1 MSTTKKVLT
10 AIFSILIIGAFA
22 FLITWG
28 IINWSKVKEGMSG
41 SGLYTQDDIQNAYE
55 DGYNTA
61 LTDKDEY
68 DKLINSYRE
77 TISTQNDLISQ
88 HASEAAALNNS
99 IKDHQGQ
106 INTLN
111 EQKAALEK
119 QIDNLNIIKENN
131 DTIIEELNDEIG
143 ALNYRVQVLQTSK
156 DQNAN
161 QIAALNSQ
169 IENLQSLNAQ
179 LQETNEL
186 NLQTINGLNAQIASL
201 NEQIDHLH
209 TQIQTNLTAV
219 TDLNSRITELQ
230 NSVAY
235 YEQYIAKFETDN
247 KVTVTFEFAGTV
259 YNLQLVEKG
268 SKVTVAEPTS
278 TEYLIFNGW
287 TVNNEPIDLS
297 TFVVNEK
304 VTIVADVTYR
314 YAVKFVVEGEVKST
328 QIVEQG
334 QYVDEPTKPRK
345 TGYTFDYWTYGD
357 AEVIFDQFPITQNVT
372 FIAKFT
378 RLYDVSFVYEGETL
392 TTRRIK
398 ENATTTPYAVTSTER
413 KVFNGWTVNG
423 EIVSVNDYHIT
434 ADTVFVADIT
444 YKYEVLFMV
453 DGNVHNRQ
461 MVEKQTVLTV
471 PSKPTKTDYTFEGWS
486 LDGNRVLIINNYVIT
501 EDTTF
506 TAIFR
511 LSTFTIEFKNGN
523 SVVSS
528 YQAKEGQYLSNIPKV
543 YDNAFAGWST
553 DGITII
559 DLSEYTV
566 YGDETFIAVYAG
578 VYETGTD
585 NMLMSWAYLLD
596 NLYFDYRNGCVMYYA
611 NTKTIAGDLI
621 LPTCVNELGNDLF
634 TGCKTLTSVTITG
647 ENVII
652 GDNAFANC
660 TNLCGVDFIG
670 SVKIIGDNAFKGCI
684 SMNGMIIKSTPTI
697 TIGAN
702 AFSGC
707 TSLSAVWFEIDTN
720 EETPYINIQS
730 NTFSNVPA
738 YLEIYIPYDVFSVHY
753 DGNWDMY
760 SEMIRWY

>member
-10 AIFSILIIGAFA
+10 IIFSILIIGAFA
-22 FLITWG
+22 FVLTWG

-41 SGLYTQDDIQNAYE
+41 NGLYTYDDVQNAYE

-61 LTDKDEY
+61 LADKDEY
-68 DKLINSYRE
+68 DKLIESYRD
-77 TISTQNDLISQ
+77 TITEKNDLISQ

-131 DTIIEELNDEIG
+131 ETVIEELNDEIG
-143 ALNYRVQVLQTSK
+143 SLNYRVQSLLISK

-209 TQIQTNLTAV
+209 TQIQTNLTTV

-334 QYVDEPTKPRK
+334 QYVEEPTKPRK

-357 AEVIFDQFPITQNVT
+357 AEVIFNQFPITQNVT

-423 EIVSVNDYHIT
+423 NIVSVNDYHIT

-453 DGNVHNRQ
+453 DGNVHDRQ
-461 MVEKQTVLTV
+461 MVEKQTALTV

-486 LDGNRVLIINNYVIT
+486 LDGNRVLNINNYVIT

-523 SVVSS
+523 SVVTS

-559 DLSEYTV
+559 DLSDYTV
-566 YGDETFIAVYAG
+566 YCDETFIAVYAG
-578 VYETGTD
+578 VYETGT
-585 NMLMSWAYLLD
+585 NELVMSWAYLID
-596 NLYFDYRNGCVMYYA
+596 NLYFDYSGGCLMYYP
-611 NTKTIAGDLI
+611 NTKSISGDLV
-621 LPTCVNELGNDLF
+621 LPIGVKELGNDLF
-634 TGCKTLTSVTITG
+634 EDCKTLTGITIIG
-647 ENVII
+647 ENVVISDNAFSGCTNLSSVEIIGSVRSI
-652 GDNAFANC
+652 GDNAFA
-660 TNLCGVDFIG
+660 
-670 SVKIIGDNAFKGCI
+670 GCI
-684 SMNGMIIKSTPTI
+684 SLNGI
-697 TIGAN
+697 TLKGETSISIGAN

-707 TSLSAVWFEIDTN
+707 TSLQTVWFELDTN
-720 EETPYINIQS
+720 MGEPTISIQS
-730 NTFSNVPA
+730 NTFANVPT
-738 YLEIYIPYDVFSVHY
+738 YMQIYVPYDVFSIHY
-753 DGNWDMY
+753 DANWESYIDMVV
-760 SEMIRWY
+760 WY